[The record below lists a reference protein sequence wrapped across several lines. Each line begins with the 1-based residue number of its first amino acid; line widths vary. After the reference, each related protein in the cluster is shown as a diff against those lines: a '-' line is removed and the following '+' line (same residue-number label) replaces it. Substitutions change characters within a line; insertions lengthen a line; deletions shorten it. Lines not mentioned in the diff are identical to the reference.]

1 MGAPDGVSYE
11 AAVVFSIP
19 VYGTPRGKMICAAH
33 KHYYSSTTSHVCS
46 HLKVILPIMTSF
58 ADADDNIRDDSLG
71 GEPAEDHEEVG
82 ASLSGVSPP
91 ISNKPRKLH
100 LPPRKQNQSIQAH
113 TCLSPSSEHI
123 CNTCVTAGLSDG
135 HLTPSF
141 DSVGVVL
148 FPSGEQILVDVEKLL
163 CQTCSTVV
171 PYEGKEDNLVV
182 MERSKSG
189 AGSTPIIIIMDGHW
203 LAEFSRKL
211 YSSRDSFSDT
221 YNNWEVGR
229 RLLQSAAAGGE
240 AEEQSVV
247 HISKT
252 KFFKFLWQFLTYLTV
267 PNVPDDA
274 LSCKNAT
281 CGPNPNVI
289 VIDGVV
295 IGLLTRNLG
304 TTKKYHTV
312 PEQQLQF
319 DRVSCSIY
327 VDMYAL
333 VCCPAAVL
341 PYDRI
346 ITILIHTHSHSP
358 TVTYTRPH

>member
-1 MGAPDGVSYE
+1 MLSPHGVGYE
-11 AAVVFSIP
+11 AALHFSTP
-19 VYGTPRGKMICAAH
+19 VYGTFRGKMICAGC
-33 KHYYSSTTSHVCS
+33 KNYSSSTSSSHVCS
-46 HLKVILPIMTSF
+46 HLRMMLPITTSR
-58 ADADDNIRDDSLG
+58 ADADDNIEDDSLG
-71 GEPAEDHEEVG
+71 ESAEDHEEV
-82 ASLSGVSPP
+82 ALRGVSRP
-91 ISNKPRKLH
+91 ISNQPRQLH
-100 LPPRKQNQSIQAH
+100 LPPRKQNQSFH
-113 TCLSPSSEHI
+113 EKCLSPSQQI
-123 CNTCVTAGLSDG
+123 CITCESAGVGDG
-135 HLTPSF
+135 DLTPVL
-141 DSVGVVL
+141 DGTGVVL
-148 FPSGEQILVDVEKLL
+148 FSSGEQILVDVQKLL
-163 CQTCSTVV
+163 CQTCSAEV

-189 AGSTPIIIIMDGHW
+189 AGSTPIIIMDGHW